1 MGQVIWRGLNDQNM
15 RNRIRKIAAAAAIA
29 LGTAHLIYGVL
40 IFKALTPE
48 HIWFAGA
55 GVAMI
60 CVGLSNLQTAAR
72 LQSIVMVGYLIPMAV
87 ILPLP
92 QVFLGVVIFVVLASL
107 ALMRDAKVV

>member
-1 MGQVIWRGLNDQNM
+1 MGQVTWRGLNGQNM

-55 GVAMI
+55 GIAMI
-60 CVGLSNLQTAAR
+60 CVGLSNWQTAAR
-72 LQSIVMVGYLIPMAV
+72 LQSVIMISYLIPMA
-87 ILPLP
+87 ILMPLP
-92 QVFLGVVIFVVLASL
+92 QVFLGLGLFITL
-107 ALMRDAKVV
+107 ALSGKNQRAYA